1 MYIFTREGGLS
12 MIALSV
18 QNIKGENV
26 GEVSLKDNIFSAK
39 VNKYLVHQAV
49 KRYLANRRRGTAS
62 TKNRS
67 AVRGGGAKPWK
78 QKGTGRARAGTNSS
92 PIWVGGGVV
101 FGPAPRDYSFSL
113 PKKMKV
119 AALKSVLSDKLGN
132 KEIIIVDK
140 LSLKENKTSKMVE
153 ILQNL
158 QAFKK
163 PLIIIENEDNG
174 IAQAV
179 RNIKGTQV
187 LPVSKIN
194 TYDLINHEKIIITK
208 KALKRIEEVLI

>member
-1 MYIFTREGGLS
+1 MS
-12 MIALSV
+12 DLSV
-18 QNIKGENV
+18 HNIKGENI
-26 GEVSLKDNIFSAK
+26 GEVSLRDSIFNTK

-67 AVRGGGAKPWK
+67 EVRGGGAKPWK

-92 PIWVGGGVV
+92 PIWVGGGIV
-101 FGPAPRDYSFSL
+101 FGPSPRDYSFSL

-119 AALKSVLSDKLGN
+119 AALKSALSNKLEN
-132 KEIIIVDK
+132 KEIIIIDK

-153 ILQNL
+153 ILKNL

-163 PLIIIENEDNG
+163 PLIITEKEDNI
-174 IAQAV
+174 IALSV
-179 RNIKGTQV
+179 RNIKGVQV

-194 TYDLINHEKIIITK
+194 TYDLINHKKIIITK
-208 KALKRIEEVLI
+208 KALKKIEEVLI

>member
-1 MYIFTREGGLS
+1 
-12 MIALSV
+12 MIDLSV
-18 QNIKGENV
+18 HNIKGENI
-26 GEVSLKDNIFSAK
+26 GEVSLKDSIFNTK

-67 AVRGGGAKPWK
+67 EVRGGGAKPWK

-92 PIWVGGGVV
+92 PIWVGGGIV

-119 AALKSVLSDKLGN
+119 AALKSALSDKFEN
-132 KEIIIVDK
+132 KEIIIIDN
-140 LSLKENKTSKMVE
+140 LSLEKNKTSKMVE
-153 ILQNL
+153 ILKNL
-158 QAFKK
+158 KAFRK
-163 PLIIIENEDNG
+163 PLIITEKEDSI
-174 IAQAV
+174 IALSV
-179 RNIKGTQV
+179 RNIKGAQV

>member
-1 MYIFTREGGLS
+1 
-12 MIALSV
+12 MIDLSV
-18 QNIKGENV
+18 HNIKGEDI
-26 GEVSLKDNIFSAK
+26 GEVSLRNNIFNTK

-49 KRYLANRRRGTAS
+49 KRYLANRRRGTSS

-67 AVRGGGAKPWK
+67 EVRGGGAKPWK

-92 PIWVGGGVV
+92 PIWVGGGIV

-119 AALKSVLSDKLGN
+119 AALKSALSDKLAN
-132 KEIIIVDK
+132 KEIIIIDK
-140 LSLKENKTSKMVE
+140 LSLEENKTSKMVE
-153 ILQNL
+153 ILKNL

-163 PLIIIENEDNG
+163 PLIITEKEDSI
-174 IAQAV
+174 IALSV
-179 RNIKGTQV
+179 RNIKGAQV

-194 TYDLINHEKIIITK
+194 TYDLISHEKIIITK